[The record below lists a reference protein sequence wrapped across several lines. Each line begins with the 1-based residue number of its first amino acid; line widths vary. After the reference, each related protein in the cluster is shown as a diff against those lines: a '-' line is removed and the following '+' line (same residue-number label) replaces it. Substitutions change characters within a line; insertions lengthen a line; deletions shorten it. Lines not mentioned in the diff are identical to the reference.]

1 MRLYTPGAWGPG
13 PHGVPSL
20 SGRLVWVWLNRASR
34 WAPSPARPE
43 PPGYLGGVPT
53 PAGQSGDPGL
63 ALIDEAVIEELF
75 KLDSGVRLQ
84 IPAEPT
90 PETAAVR
97 LACLALRQAGRWGP
111 PAPDVDVAHPRFT
124 EAVEAAAAHDDEQ
137 QALDAATA
145 ILEGPEALE
154 AFGFTP

>member
-97 LACLALRQAGRWGP
+97 PRLPRVAPSRPLGTARPRRRRRP
-111 PAPDVDVAHPRFT
+111 PSLH
-124 EAVEAAAAHDDEQ
+124 
-137 QALDAATA
+137 
-145 ILEGPEALE
+145 
-154 AFGFTP
+154 